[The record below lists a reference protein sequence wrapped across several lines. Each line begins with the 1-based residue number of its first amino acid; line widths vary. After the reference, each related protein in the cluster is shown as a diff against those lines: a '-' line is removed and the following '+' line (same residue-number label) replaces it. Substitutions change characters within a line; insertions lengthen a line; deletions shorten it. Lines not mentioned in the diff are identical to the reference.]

1 MMSGPVLDSSGCS
14 LLCPCLP
21 DDEVDNAHVGSWR
34 DCFVVSL
41 FSDDTFPRGGGGE
54 GVRWMG

>member
-1 MMSGPVLDSSGCS
+1 MSGPVLDSSGCS
-14 LLCPCLP
+14 LLCPGLP

-41 FSDDTFPRGGGGE
+41 LSDDTFPRGGGG
-54 GVRWMG
+54 VRWMG